1 MTAKVTIITW
11 IGIGIC
17 ILHSGMFSGLNLAL
31 FGVTR
36 LRLEVE
42 VSGGNKSAERI
53 LKLRQDSHFL
63 LTTILW
69 GNVAFNTLLAI
80 LSNSLLAGL
89 YAFMFSTFIITLIGE
104 IIPQAYF
111 SRHALRM
118 GSLLAPVIRL
128 YQIVLYPIAKPTAFF
143 LDRLLGREGIQFF
156 REHQLREVIKKHVE
170 ADDVDIDRLEGFGA
184 LNFLALDDLPVSQE
198 GEFIDPES
206 IISLAIENNMP
217 VFPKFERSADN
228 PFIQKIQ
235 KSGKKWVVIT
245 DRYEKPAFV
254 LDADGFL
261 RALIFESGECNP
273 LNYCHLPII
282 VYDDMRTL
290 GEILPQLKVD
300 PKSHDDDVI
309 DKDIILLWSD
319 KKQII
324 TGADIL
330 GRLLRGIVIRNS

>member
-1 MTAKVTIITW
+1 MIAVTW
-11 IGIGIC
+11 IGILIC
-17 ILHSGMFSGLNLAL
+17 ILHSAVFSGLNLAL

-42 VSGGNKSAERI
+42 VESGNRVAERV
-53 LKLRQDSHFL
+53 LKLRRNAHFL

-80 LSNSLLAGL
+80 LSNSLLTGL
-89 YAFMFSTFIITLIGE
+89 YAFIFSTLIITLIGE

-118 GSLLAPVIRL
+118 GSLLAPAIRF
-128 YQIVLYPIAKPTAFF
+128 YQFILYPIARPTALL
-143 LDRLLGREGIQFF
+143 LDRLLGHEGIQYF

-170 ADDVDIDRLEGFGA
+170 ADDVDIDKLEGFGA

-206 IISLAIENNMP
+206 IIALPLDNGMP
-217 VFPKFERSADN
+217 IFPVFERSAQD
-228 PFIQKIQ
+228 PFIKKIQ
-235 KSGKKWVVIT
+235 ESGKKWVVIT
-245 DRYEKPAFV
+245 DPRQDPAFV
-254 LDADGFL
+254 LDSDGFL

-273 LNYCHLPII
+273 LNYCHRPII
-282 VYDDMRTL
+282 VYDGMQPL
-290 GEILPQLKVD
+290 GEILPRLKVE
-300 PKSHDDDVI
+300 PKSIEDDVV

-319 KKQII
+319 KKMII

-330 GRLLRGIVIRNS
+330 GRLLRGIVIRNP

>member
-1 MTAKVTIITW
+1 MTVVIW

-42 VSGGNKSAERI
+42 VDSGNKAAERI
-53 LKLRQDSHFL
+53 LKLRRDSHYL

-89 YAFMFSTFIITLIGE
+89 YAFIFSTFIITLIGE

-118 GSLLAPVIRL
+118 GSLLAPVIRI
-128 YQIVLYPIAKPTAFF
+128 YQILLYPLTRPTALL

-170 ADDVDIDRLEGFGA
+170 AADVDIDRLEGFGA

-206 IISLAIENNMP
+206 IIALPVENGIP
-217 VFPKFERSADN
+217 VFPEFERSADDL
-228 PFIQKIQ
+228 FIMKIQ

-245 DRYEKPAFV
+245 NHRQDPVFV
-254 LDADGFL
+254 LDSDGFL
-261 RALIFESGECNP
+261 RALIFEAGECNP
-273 LNYCHLPII
+273 LNYCHRPII
-282 VYDDMRTL
+282 VSDLMQPL
-290 GEILPQLKVD
+290 GEILPRLKVE
-300 PKSHDDDVI
+300 PKSIEDDVI
-309 DKDIILLWSD
+309 DHDIILLWSD
-319 KKQII
+319 KKMII

-330 GRLLRGIVIRNS
+330 GRLLRGIVIRNH

>member
-1 MTAKVTIITW
+1 MTLITW

-42 VSGGNKSAERI
+42 VDSGNKAAERI
-53 LKLRQDSHFL
+53 LKLRQDSHYL

-89 YAFMFSTFIITLIGE
+89 YAFIFSTLIITLIGE

-118 GSLLAPVIRL
+118 GSLLAPVIRF
-128 YQIVLYPIAKPTAFF
+128 YQILLYPLTRPTALL

-170 ADDVDIDRLEGFGA
+170 AADVDIDRLEGFGA

-198 GEFIDPES
+198 GELIDPES
-206 IISLAIENNMP
+206 IIALPVEDGIP
-217 VFPKFERSADN
+217 VFPEFERSADDL
-228 PFIQKIQ
+228 FIKKIQ

-245 DRYEKPAFV
+245 DSRENPVFV

-273 LNYCHLPII
+273 LNYCHRPII
-282 VYDDMRTL
+282 VSDVMQPL
-290 GEILPQLKVD
+290 GEILPRLQVEPQSLE
-300 PKSHDDDVI
+300 DDVI
-309 DKDIILLWSD
+309 DKDIILLWSE
-319 KKQII
+319 KKLII
-324 TGADIL
+324 TGSDIL
-330 GRLLRGIVIRNS
+330 GRLLRGIVIRST

>member
-1 MTAKVTIITW
+1 MTLITW

-17 ILHSGMFSGLNLAL
+17 ILHSGIFSGLNLAL

-42 VSGGNKSAERI
+42 VEGGNKAAERV
-53 LKLRQDSHFL
+53 LKLRRDSHYL

-89 YAFMFSTFIITLIGE
+89 YAFIFSTFIITLIGE

-111 SRHALRM
+111 SRNALHM
-118 GSLLAPVIRL
+118 GSLLAPVIRF
-128 YQIVLYPIAKPTAFF
+128 YQILLYPLTRPTALL

-170 ADDVDIDRLEGFGA
+170 AADVDIDRLEGFGA
-184 LNFLALDDLPVSQE
+184 LNFLALDDLPVSHE
-198 GEFIDPES
+198 GELIDPES
-206 IISLAIENNMP
+206 IIALPVENGIP
-217 VFPKFERSADN
+217 VFPEFERSADDL
-228 PFIQKIQ
+228 FIMKIQ

-245 DRYEKPAFV
+245 DHQENPAFV

-273 LNYCHLPII
+273 LNYCHRPII
-282 VYDDMRTL
+282 VSDVMQPL
-290 GEILPQLKVD
+290 GEILPWLKVE
-300 PKSHDDDVI
+300 PKSIEDDVI
-309 DKDIILLWSD
+309 DHDIILLWSD
-319 KKQII
+319 RKLII
-324 TGADIL
+324 TGSDIL
-330 GRLLRGIVIRNS
+330 GRLLRGIVIRNP

>member
-1 MTAKVTIITW
+1 MSAVTW
-11 IGIGIC
+11 AGIFIC
-17 ILHSGMFSGLNLAL
+17 ILHSGVFSGLNLAL

-42 VSGGNKSAERI
+42 VEGGNKAAERI
-53 LKLRQDSHFL
+53 LELRRDSHYL

-80 LSNSLLAGL
+80 LSNSLLAGI
-89 YAFMFSTFIITLIGE
+89 YAFIFSTFIITLIGE

-111 SRHALRM
+111 SRNALRM
-118 GSLLAPVIRL
+118 GSMLAPVIRF
-128 YQIVLYPIAKPTAFF
+128 YQIVLYPLTRPTALL

-170 ADDVDIDRLEGFGA
+170 ADDVDVDRLEGFGA

-206 IISLAIENNMP
+206 IIALPLDNGMP
-217 VFPKFERSADN
+217 VFPAFERSAEN
-228 PFIQKIQ
+228 TFIKNVQ

-245 DRYEKPAFV
+245 DTQMNPAFV

-273 LNYCHLPII
+273 LNYCHRPII
-282 VYDDMRTL
+282 AYDGMQPL
-290 GEILPQLKVD
+290 GEILPGLRVE
-300 PKSHDDDVI
+300 PKSLEDDVI
-309 DKDIILLWSD
+309 DHDIILLWSD
-319 KKQII
+319 KKLII

-330 GRLLRGIVIRNS
+330 GRLLRGIVIRSS

>member
-1 MTAKVTIITW
+1 MTIITW
-11 IGIGIC
+11 VGIGIC
-17 ILHSGMFSGLNLAL
+17 ILHSAMFSGLNLAL

-42 VSGGNKSAERI
+42 VESGNKAAERV
-53 LKLRQDSHFL
+53 LKLRRDAHFL

-89 YAFMFSTFIITLIGE
+89 YAFIFSTLIITLIGE

-118 GSLLAPVIRL
+118 GALLAPAIRF
-128 YQIVLYPIAKPTAFF
+128 YQIILYPLARPTALL
-143 LDRLLGREGIQFF
+143 LDQLLGREGIQFF
-156 REHQLREVIKKHVE
+156 REHQLREVIKKHIE

-184 LNFLALDDLPVSQE
+184 LNFLALDDLPISHE

-206 IISLAIENNMP
+206 IVSLPIENNVP
-217 VFPKFERSADN
+217 IFPKFERSADH

-245 DRYEKPAFV
+245 DLRGIPAFV

-261 RALIFESGECNP
+261 RALVFESGECNP

-282 VYDDMRTL
+282 VYDNMRPL

-300 PKSHDDDVI
+300 PKSNDDDVI

-330 GRLLRGIVIRNS
+330 GRLLRGIVIRNQ